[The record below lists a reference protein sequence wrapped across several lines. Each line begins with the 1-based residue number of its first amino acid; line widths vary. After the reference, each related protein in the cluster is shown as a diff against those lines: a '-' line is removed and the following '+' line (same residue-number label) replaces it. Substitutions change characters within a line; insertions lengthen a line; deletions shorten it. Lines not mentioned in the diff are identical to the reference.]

1 MKLSQIIK
9 VAHLEAK
16 KAFDKGEVPVGA
28 VIYNSKKIIFKS
40 HNLTRTRNDHLSH
53 AEILALKGAAKK
65 IGTSI
70 LNDFNLYVTLEP
82 CLLCSYI
89 ISKYKIKNLYFG
101 AYDTKTGSLGNGIQ
115 LYNSD
120 LSIYKPQV
128 YGGLGEE
135 KSEKIIKK
143 FFKKIRRNY

>member
-28 VIYNSKKIIFKS
+28 VVYNSEQIIFKS
-40 HNLTRTRNDHLSH
+40 HNLIKTMNDHLSH
-53 AEILALKGAAKK
+53 AEILALKGAANK
-65 IGTSI
+65 IGTNI

-82 CLLCSYI
+82 CFVCSYV

-101 AYDTKTGSLGNGIQ
+101 AYDTKKGSLENGSRI
-115 LYNSD
+115 YNRD
-120 LSIYKPQV
+120 LGIYRPEV

-135 KSEKIIKK
+135 KSEKMIKK
-143 FFKKIRRNY
+143 FFKKIRKNY

>member
-16 KAFDKGEVPVGA
+16 KAFNKGEVPVGA
-28 VIYNSKKIIFKS
+28 VVYNSDKIIFKS
-40 HNLTRTRNDHLSH
+40 HNLTKTMNDHLSH

-65 IGTSI
+65 IGTKI
-70 LNDFNLYVTLEP
+70 LNDLNLYVTLEP
-82 CLLCSYI
+82 CLLCSYV

-101 AYDTKTGSLGNGIQ
+101 AYDTKRGSLENGSKI
-115 LYNSD
+115 YNSD
-120 LSIYKPQV
+120 LGIYRPDV

-135 KSEKIIKK
+135 KSKKIIKK
-143 FFKKIRRNY
+143 FFKKIRKNY